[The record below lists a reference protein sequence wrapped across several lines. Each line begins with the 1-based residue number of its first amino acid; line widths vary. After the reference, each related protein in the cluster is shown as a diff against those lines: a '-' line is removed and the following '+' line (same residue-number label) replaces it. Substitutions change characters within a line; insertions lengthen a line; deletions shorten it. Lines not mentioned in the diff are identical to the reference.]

1 MKSPTQK
8 SAVAKILPSTRK
20 YSLLCIAPP
29 GAILACVRREGEGE
43 QKTEGEAC
51 AAGVEER
58 GIDCRRG
65 GRDRGEDEHGIAPA
79 PAGRP
84 LRCRPGRRPPRP
96 PARPRAARALSGSCP

>member
-79 PAGRP
+79 R
-84 LRCRPGRRPPRP
+84 LRRPVGHFVADLEEEHRDQD
-96 PARPRAARALSGSCP
+96 RERMLE